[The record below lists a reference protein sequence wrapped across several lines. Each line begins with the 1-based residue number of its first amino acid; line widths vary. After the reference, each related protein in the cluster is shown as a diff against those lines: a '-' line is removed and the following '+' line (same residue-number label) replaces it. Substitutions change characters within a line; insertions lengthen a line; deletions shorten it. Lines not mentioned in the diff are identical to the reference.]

1 LGFRISHR
9 LSGGGT
15 TTHPVFFY
23 RSKGRYAD
31 DLLMLCKPGQGPGLQ
46 TRRKRWLEA
55 RKLKLNEE
63 KTRLVCDCLDLV
75 DTDIRITP

>member
-63 KTRLVCDCLDLV
+63 KTRLV
-75 DTDIRITP
+75 DT